1 MDVEEPRRVSRPEE
15 PAARDVISAESFVG
29 RLLNARVSLSVNMLC
44 KSGCGSGWQSQFE
57 LPTFGTE
64 LMLK

>member
-1 MDVEEPRRVSRPEE
+1 MDVEDPHRVCHPKE

-44 KSGCGSGWQSQFE
+44 KSGCGWQYQFE